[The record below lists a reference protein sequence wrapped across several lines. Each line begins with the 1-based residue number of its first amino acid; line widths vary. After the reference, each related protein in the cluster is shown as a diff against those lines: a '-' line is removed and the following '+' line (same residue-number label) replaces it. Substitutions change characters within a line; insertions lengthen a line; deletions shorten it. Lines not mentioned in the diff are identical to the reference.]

1 MVESRPGGGATS
13 SDALMRWEWEGGTP
27 AAASGQR
34 EGARAEPTSP
44 LEQSQPLRESRKSW
58 LLHCEQ
64 R

>member
-1 MVESRPGGGATS
+1 MAESRPGGAATS
-13 SDALMRWEWEGGTP
+13 YDALMRWEWEGGTP

-34 EGARAEPTSP
+34 EGARAEPASP
-44 LEQSQPLRESRKSW
+44 LEQSQPLWGSRKSG